1 MEDVVFMSRAKD
13 KPGGVLVD
21 EAGNPALLLVSP
33 DLCLPTCKV
42 SIMMDPS

>member
-1 MEDVVFMSRAKD
+1 MEDAVFMSRAKG

-33 DLCLPTCKV
+33 DLCFPPAK
-42 SIMMDPS
+42 